1 MSELRTDQ
9 RTARSGIDGL
19 RVDRPVVLERR
30 SKGKKRRYSK
40 GLREVQELEA
50 SLSRGARRAARAAQ
64 MGTGTYER
72 ARRRSAR
79 KRRDGAI
86 RDFVPNMG
94 EGLSESLREASKI
107 PSEVADSFD
116 TKSTRR
122 LTRRRI
128 EDVSRS
134 LRAWRV

>member
-1 MSELRTDQ
+1 MTGLRTD
-9 RTARSGIDGL
+9 RGYARSRIDGL
-19 RVDRPVVLERR
+19 RVDRPIVLDRR
-30 SKGKKRRYSK
+30 SKGKKGRYSK

-50 SLSRGARRAARAAQ
+50 SLSQGARRAARAAQ
-64 MGTGTYER
+64 MGTSTYEK

-79 KRRDGAI
+79 KKRDGAI

-94 EGLSESLREASKI
+94 EGLTESLREASKI

-116 TKSTRR
+116 TKATRR